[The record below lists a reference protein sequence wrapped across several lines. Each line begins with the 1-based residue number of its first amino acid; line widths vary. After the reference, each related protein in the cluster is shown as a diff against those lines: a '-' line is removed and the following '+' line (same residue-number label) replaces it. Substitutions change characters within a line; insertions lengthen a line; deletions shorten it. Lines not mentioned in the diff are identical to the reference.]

1 MPCRLTSVV
10 NEPTEL
16 GFEVL
21 IEARMHLLDRFL
33 ARGCGCN
40 LGFFLPQM
48 IAKKLDLIR
57 LGSELRSEAIP
68 ATLL

>member
-1 MPCRLTSVV
+1 M

-16 GFEVL
+16 CFEVL

-33 ARGCGCN
+33 ARGGGCN
-40 LGFFLPQM
+40 LGFFLPKM
-48 IAKKLDLIR
+48 LAKNSDFLG
-57 LGSELRSEAIP
+57 LGSDLRSEAIP